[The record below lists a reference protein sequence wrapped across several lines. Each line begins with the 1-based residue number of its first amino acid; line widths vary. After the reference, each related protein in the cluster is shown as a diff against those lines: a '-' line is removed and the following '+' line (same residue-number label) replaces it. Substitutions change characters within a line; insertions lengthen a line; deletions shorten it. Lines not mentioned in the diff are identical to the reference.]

1 MDIQAISVYEDF
13 HHILVGFAVVATE
26 IVRWTTKKSK
36 YALNKQG
43 LLLELL
49 QGSSVKKPSEC
60 ILYVSRVVCF
70 K

>member
-13 HHILVGFAVVATE
+13 HHILVGSAVVATE

-36 YALNKQG
+36 YAMNKQG

-49 QGSSVKKPSEC
+49 QGPSVKKPPEC
-60 ILYVSRVVCF
+60 IYLYLG
-70 K
+70 